1 MSASGSSTLNA
12 HNLAWGM
19 IGGPEP
25 ESLPEWAGF
34 LVEVGNWIAELDDKG
49 GRLFCAILLPSRILA
64 SSLVAFGA
72 LSNSLKNPSDA
83 ISWEDFLE
91 YESGTQVYFLYEFP
105 KKGKR
110 QLEGALGGIT
120 RYGNES
126 LREIHIDG
134 KRKEHKNL
142 TISLSKT
149 RFKEASVSL
158 HSHHRTA
165 LLNSLNNL
173 ADSYRDLL
181 TPFNESRL
189 LLSQEECMIVTNKA
203 AWWREVEDLYLCG
216 SPDSEHRS
224 PLVDLLMLNC
234 GRVKL
239 CSPRNRE
246 IVSSE
251 SKFSI
256 LDGIDALRSKDNI
269 LSKKTLILLDRNEYQ
284 EEAEDLIYG
293 FSDYCDQNVAQ
304 AIPET
309 GLICPDSIDIQ
320 LYYFPGSQR

>member
-1 MSASGSSTLNA
+1 MSASESSTLNTD
-12 HNLAWGM
+12 NLAWVM
-19 IGGPEP
+19 IGGSEP
-25 ESLPEWAGF
+25 ETLPEWAEF
-34 LVEVGNWIAELDDKG
+34 LVEVGRWIAELDDKG
-49 GRLFCAILLPSRILA
+49 GRIFCAILLPSRILA

-72 LSNSLKNPSDA
+72 LSSSLKNPSDA

-91 YESGTQVYFLYEFP
+91 YESGMQVYFLYEFP

-110 QLEGALGGIT
+110 QLEGTLGELT

-126 LREIHIDG
+126 LREIYIDG

-142 TISLSKT
+142 TISLSKA
-149 RFKEASVSL
+149 RFKEANVSL

-181 TPFNESRL
+181 TSFNENRL

-203 AWWREVEDLYLCG
+203 AWSREVEDLCLCG
-216 SPDSEHRS
+216 SSDSEHRS
-224 PLVDLLMLNC
+224 PLVDLLMLSC

-239 CSPRNRE
+239 CSPRSRE
-246 IVSSE
+246 IASSE

-284 EEAEDLIYG
+284 EEAEDFIYG
-293 FSDYCDQNVAQ
+293 FSDYCDQNGGQDVSKPN
-304 AIPET
+304 IF
-309 GLICPDSIDIQ
+309 CPDGIDIQ
-320 LYYFPGSQR
+320 LYYFPGSLR